1 MVPIVRIV
9 PRLAMPSLFRRL
21 GGSGACE
28 NAYRA
33 CEEHRLALLRID
45 AIGRR
50 LAPQRAAKPRKTK
63 QRPA

>member
-1 MVPIVRIV
+1 MVPIVSNV
-9 PRLAMPSLFRRL
+9 PRLVLPSLLRRL

-50 LAPQRAAKPRKTK
+50 LAPPPSGKARKPKR
-63 QRPA
+63 QPA